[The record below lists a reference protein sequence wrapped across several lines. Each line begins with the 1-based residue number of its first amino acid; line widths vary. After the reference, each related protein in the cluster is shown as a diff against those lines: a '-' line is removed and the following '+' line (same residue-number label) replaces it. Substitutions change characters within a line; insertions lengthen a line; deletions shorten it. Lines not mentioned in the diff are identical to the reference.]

1 MRRGGG
7 VCDVWSSMFLEL
19 FTTRGRHLLSNGGHN
34 MAGIDLRGKATFC
47 FFFPLQKSEMIRNVL
62 VCKNAYSLHSE
73 LCHLGL

>member
-34 MAGIDLRGKATFC
+34 MAGIDFEGESHLL
-47 FFFPLQKSEMIRNVL
+47 FFSPCRRAK
-62 VCKNAYSLHSE
+62 
-73 LCHLGL
+73 